1 MDEHTRRIGKRKL
14 EEVRVRFLESSPE
27 EGAEGDEVCR
37 RIIEQCVLE
46 ARDELSVA
54 DAVALT
60 EMIFD
65 RTRSRM
71 GVIRKLVED
80 ETVSEIMVNGAG
92 SIFYED
98 PDGIHRSEILFDST
112 EELEELIRGI
122 AGRVH
127 REINELNPILDARL
141 EDGSRV
147 NAVYKN
153 IVAEGPVL
161 TIRKFARERITMQEM
176 IERGTVTAEC
186 AEYLQMLVL
195 CGYNVFI
202 SGGTSSGKTTFLNAL
217 TDFIPE
223 RERVIVIEDSRELM
237 LPHIPNLVQMECHN
251 ANMMGK
257 GEVGMDQLIRTSL
270 RMRPDRIIV
279 GEIRGREVA
288 DMLQAMNTGH
298 DGSMSTGHGNSVRGM
313 LRRLEAMYLMGSE
326 MPMDAIRAQITE
338 GIDIMVHLSRMDDG
352 SRKVAEIREVIGE
365 KNGEYQ
371 LNPLFLMDERALL
384 RRTENRLANRFRAVQ
399 KGREYGDRL

>member
-186 AEYLQMLVL
+186 AEYLRTLVL

-313 LRRLEAMYLMGSE
+313 LRRLEAMYLMGSA